1 MVQSMSAQSV
11 TRQPVPAS
19 GASPSRPAPAAP
31 LRLTVVSPADNAQF
45 ELPAVSPDTTA
56 REIVDQF
63 IRQGLLPPPDAG
75 RTHVLSIRGQH
86 MLDPD
91 ESLGA
96 AGVPSGAT
104 LQIFSDARGAA

>member
-1 MVQSMSAQSV
+1 MEQSMSTPNA
-11 TRQPVPAS
+11 TRHPVPAT
-19 GASPSRPAPAAP
+19 GNTPGRPAPPTP
-31 LRLTVVSPADNAQF
+31 LRLTVVSPADNAHF
-45 ELPAVSPDTTA
+45 ELPEVSPDTTA

-75 RTHVLSIRGQH
+75 RSHVLSIRGQH
-86 MLDPD
+86 TLDPD
-91 ESLGA
+91 ETLGA

>member
-1 MVQSMSAQSV
+1 MRPLPDRA
-11 TRQPVPAS
+11 RAPR
-19 GASPSRPAPAAP
+19 RPAPAAP